1 MRTLRLF
8 ALIIFALLLAPALLP
23 GGVALAQ
30 LDPTWEASAFGGGF
44 LAGDIYSY
52 EGGKVTVKDSWTYGG
67 RIGAQLSPQFALE
80 AVYARASSD
89 LRASGTNVPD
99 GPQGSVTADM
109 VDLNGLFGEGFYRQA
124 FGYFTFGVGMTIF
137 TPHVAG
143 FDQGTRTRFAT
154 NFGLGLKYFMSPK
167 LGLRI
172 EGRYRLTDTNI
183 ATGDYIYCYPPPY
196 GCYSYYS
203 TWYDSGEITAGLTY
217 RFGVQ

>member
-1 MRTLRLF
+1 MRTHRLF
-8 ALIIFALLLAPALLP
+8 LQCSVAVL
-23 GGVALAQ
+23 VALAAGSAPPAQAQ
-30 LDPTWEASAFGGGF
+30 LHPTWEASAFGGGF

-52 EGGKVTVKDSWTYGG
+52 EGGKITVKDSWAYGG
-67 RIGAQLSPQFALE
+67 RVGAQLSPQFALE
-80 AVYARASSD
+80 AVYSRASSD
-89 LRASGTNVPD
+89 LRASGSVVPE
-99 GPQGSVTADM
+99 GPTGSVTVDM